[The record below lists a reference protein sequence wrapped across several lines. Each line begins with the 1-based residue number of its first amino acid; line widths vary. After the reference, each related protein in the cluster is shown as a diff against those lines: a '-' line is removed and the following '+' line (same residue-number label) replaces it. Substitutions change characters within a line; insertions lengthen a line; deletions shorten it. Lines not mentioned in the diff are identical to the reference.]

1 MCAPPSPQF
10 IIALRI
16 RRRPWPRLRRCR
28 RGRLPLGLA
37 LAAGLAAAG
46 APATAQLRIAD
57 EPPPGFEDL
66 VAPGPEAATPA
77 ESGLRLSDE
86 PPPGFED
93 LLEPETAPIDV
104 YVGGRAIGSYLA
116 TFTPRTISFD
126 DPSAIAASIP
136 GLEAVDRVAGALTGD
151 LSTNAAARCVRPGQ
165 PPGCGV
171 LEPETAAVLFDPA
184 RFRADLFL
192 DPTLLGPPG
201 GGPRYLPAPA
211 LVPSFLTGLA
221 GSLSTDADS
230 TSWSLAAN
238 AGAAIGPARVESTL
252 SLSGAEGPQVETLA
266 AQWDRR
272 GISLRAGLFDTR
284 PNRLFGDQR
293 VYGFSLGTTLDTRAD
308 LDVAYG
314 SDLPMFLS
322 ERSRVEVFRDG
333 VLLSVQTLPAGSHIL
348 DTSAL
353 PDGAYQIRLRILGT
367 SGRVAE
373 ETRFFSKTA
382 RVPPRGAPQA
392 YLTLGRF
399 APRGPE
405 EILPGADG
413 AAILQTGVAARP
425 FDVLGLSVDALA
437 GDDQLY
443 LTPGAVFQIPG
454 LLLEGQG
461 LWSTEGDTGF
471 RVDATGFVGDVTGRV
486 SLLHVNAADDDARPT
501 DRFAFDPIDRSFTQA
516 TGQLTWSAP
525 FGLVGLRGSWVD
537 DGFGDDRTS
546 FGPFARIPI
555 LRGAGTGLYL
565 DAEATR
571 QDDETLLFARLTF
584 RRQPDA
590 DWRWS
595 AGAGVERRP
604 ARGGGLE
611 TVPLAEASA
620 TRSTDLWGGRL
631 EGNAVVSAAGDDG
644 FAGAR
649 GTLRHPLAR
658 ADAFAD
664 LDRRGGADPRWAVG
678 GNLASNFAVD
688 PDGVA
693 LGGEVAARAAVVVRV
708 EGQARDAAFDVLVDN
723 QRYGEVAAGATL
735 VVPLPPYETYEVAL
749 RPAQATLTD
758 LDLAPRSVTLFPAT
772 VARLTW
778 DVTPITVVVG
788 RIVDPQGGPVAEA
801 EIDGAVGLAG
811 TGPDGFFQAELR
823 GASDLAVRPPG
834 GAGCTVAVPVPP
846 DAGPLFQAGELTC
859 VPGAAASLGQAGQ

>member
-1 MCAPPSPQF
+1 MRASRLSRF
-10 IIALRI
+10 IIALRSRPRRWLRP
-16 RRRPWPRLRRCR
+16 RRRRWG
-28 RGRLPLGLA
+28 RGRLPFGVA
-37 LAAGLAAAG
+37 LAIATAG
-46 APATAQLRIAD
+46 APATAQLRIAE

-66 VAPGPEAATPA
+66 VGPGPEAAPPA
-77 ESGLRLSDE
+77 EDGLRLSDE

-93 LLEPETAPIDV
+93 LMAPETAPIDV
-104 YVGGRAIGSYLA
+104 FVGGRAIGSYQA
-116 TFTPRTISFD
+116 TFTPQTVTFE
-126 DPSAIAASIP
+126 DPAAIAAAIP
-136 GLEAVDRVAGALTGD
+136 GLEAVGRVAEALTGA

-165 PPGCGV
+165 PSGCGV
-171 LEPETAAVLFDPA
+171 LEPEIAAVLFDPA

-201 GGPRYLPAPA
+201 GGSRYLPAPA
-211 LVPSFLTGLA
+211 LVPSFLSGLA
-221 GSLSTDADS
+221 GSLSTDADT
-230 TSWSLAAN
+230 TSWSLATN
-238 AGAAIGPARVESTL
+238 AGAAVGPARVETAL

-314 SDLPMFLS
+314 SDLPLFLS
-322 ERSRVEVFRDG
+322 ERSRVEIFRDG
-333 VLLSVQTLPAGSHIL
+333 VLLSVQTLPAGSHVL

-353 PDGAYQIRLRILGT
+353 PDGAYGIRLRILGT

-392 YLTLGRF
+392 YLTIGRF
-399 APRGPE
+399 APRGPDE
-405 EILPGADG
+405 VLPGTDG
-413 AAILQTGVAARP
+413 AAILQTGAAARP
-425 FDVLGLSVDALA
+425 LDVLGLSMDALA

-443 LTPGAVFQIPG
+443 LTPGAVFQVPG

-461 LWSTEGDTGF
+461 LWSTEGDVGF

-486 SLLHVNAADDDARPT
+486 SLLHVDAADGAAAPIDE
-501 DRFAFDPIDRSFTQA
+501 FAFDPIDRSFTQA
-516 TGQLTWSAP
+516 TGQLTWAAP
-525 FGLVGLRGSWVD
+525 FGLVGLRGSWID
-537 DGFGDDRTS
+537 DRFGDDRTS

-555 LRGAGTGLYL
+555 LRGAGGGLFL

-571 QDDETLLFARLTF
+571 QDDETLLLARLTF
-584 RRQPDA
+584 RRQPGP

-611 TVPLAEASA
+611 TIPLAEASA
-620 TRSTDLWGGRL
+620 TRATDLWGGRL

-644 FAGAR
+644 FVGAR

-708 EGQARDAAFDVLVDN
+708 EGQARGAAFDVLIDD
-723 QRYGEVAAGATL
+723 QRYGEVAAGETL
-735 VVPLPPYETYEVAL
+735 VVPLPPYGTYDVAL
-749 RPAQATLTD
+749 RPARATLTD
-758 LDLAPRSVTLFPAT
+758 LDLAPRSVTLYPAT

-788 RIVDPQGGPVAEA
+788 RIVDPQGEPVEEA
-801 EIDGAVGLAG
+801 EIDGAIGLAG
-811 TGPDGFFQAELR
+811 TGANGFFQAELR
-823 GASDLAVRPPG
+823 GAAELTVRPPG
-834 GAGCTVAVPVPP
+834 GADCSVSVPVPP
-846 DAGPLFQAGELTC
+846 DSGPLFQAGDLIC
-859 VPGAAASLGQAGQ
+859 VPGAPPGAEPAVQ